1 MSIRSEPAE
10 TSAEEV
16 SSAPLVLVTGASG
29 FVGSRVVARLLA
41 GGYRVRAL
49 VRSESTSRLRGLSGV
64 SLEVGDVRDP
74 EAVARAV
81 ADVQWVVHAA
91 ADTTGTLEGG
101 RETTIQGTRNVLE
114 AARSAGTRRV
124 AYVSS
129 CSVYR
134 YVGVPDGTVLQE
146 TSPLEPRPERRGPYS
161 WAKTVADQEVER
173 MAEAFG
179 VDVVRLRPG
188 LVYGPGG
195 DPANPMVGLT
205 LGGRLFLTIRRAGH
219 RLPLV
224 HVDDLAEAIVRV
236 LERPEAGGQT
246 FNVVDPAPV
255 SKEEFVESVVRP
267 AHPQRVYID
276 MPYGALYVVV
286 ALAEALTKMCRV
298 RPPLTRYRLS
308 SSQSRVTISARRL
321 EEVVGWQPTRSMGDV
336 VVAAPEG
343 MASS

>member
-1 MSIRSEPAE
+1 MSIRSEPAG
-10 TSAEEV
+10 TRAEEV

-173 MAEAFG
+173 MAEALG

-205 LGGRLFLTIRRAGH
+205 LGGRLFLTIRRADRAGSRTPGGGWPDLQRRRSRACLEGGVRRVGGSPGPPTEGLH
-219 RLPLV
+219 RYAV
-224 HVDDLAEAIVRV
+224 WGAVRRG
-236 LERPEAGGQT
+236 RPGGGT
-246 FNVVDPAPV
+246 G
-255 SKEEFVESVVRP
+255 E
-267 AHPQRVYID
+267 D
-276 MPYGALYVVV
+276 MPRTPPADPI
-286 ALAEALTKMCRV
+286 
-298 RPPLTRYRLS
+298 PPLFVAESGHHQRS
-308 SSQSRVTISARRL
+308 SARGGR
-321 EEVVGWQPTRSMGDV
+321 G
-336 VVAAPEG
+336 VAADPEHG
-343 MASS
+343 